1 MTEPRVVTRPR
12 VCVVGL
18 GNLGGGV
25 ARRLV
30 DAGYAPLGYD
40 AAPRVRQSAADA
52 GVAVRATLPDAVGDA
67 DVVLTSLPDG
77 AAVREV
83 WLGPDGLVAQARP
96 GTFLVELS
104 TIGPDTMR
112 EVAGPAERAGLRAV
126 DAPVSGG
133 PVEAA
138 NGALVIILGGAPAD
152 IEELGPLWRDLGQS
166 VHVAGPVGAAKT
178 VKLVNNLITNATVL
192 VSAEAFHLGV
202 AAGLAPEHLFALL
215 SEMGGGKSHHFQKRF
230 PWALDDDFRARFSI
244 DLADKDFR
252 LGLRLGELTGVP
264 LPAATAMR
272 SVYAIAKA
280 EGLGQDDIV
289 GLLQLYRRWTAVGG

>member
-1 MTEPRVVTRPR
+1 MTRPR

-30 DAGYAPLGYD
+30 DAGYAPVGYD
-40 AAPRVRQSAADA
+40 ADPRARERATGS
-52 GVAVRATLPDAVGDA
+52 GVAVRTSLPDAVGDA

-77 AAVREV
+77 TAVRDV
-83 WLGPDGLVAQARP
+83 WLGPGGLVASARP
-96 GTFLVELS
+96 GTTLVELS

-112 EVAGPAERAGLRAV
+112 EVAAPAERAGLRVV

-138 NGALVIILGGAPAD
+138 NGTLVVILGGAPDD
-152 IEELGPLWRDLGQS
+152 IEALRPLWQDIGQS

-192 VSAEAFHLGV
+192 VSAEAFQLGV
-202 AAGLAPEHLFALL
+202 AAGLAPDHLFALL
-215 SEMGGGKSHHFQKRF
+215 SEMGGGRSHHFQKRF
-230 PWALDDDFRARFSI
+230 PWALAGDFRARFSI
-244 DLADKDFR
+244 ELADKDFR
-252 LGLRLGELTGVP
+252 LGLRLGEQTGVP
-264 LPAATAMR
+264 LPAASAMR
-272 SVYAIAKA
+272 SVYAVAKA
-280 EGLGQDDIV
+280 EGLAGDDIV
-289 GLLQLYRRWTAVGG
+289 GLLQLYQRWTARPRAQE